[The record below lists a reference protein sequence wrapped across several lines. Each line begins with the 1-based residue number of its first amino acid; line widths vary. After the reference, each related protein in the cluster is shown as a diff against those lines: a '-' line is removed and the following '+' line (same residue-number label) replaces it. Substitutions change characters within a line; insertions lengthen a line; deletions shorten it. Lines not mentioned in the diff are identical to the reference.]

1 MKSTRFLLPFTQNID
16 LGALAYAMQFAK
28 RRQATLVPLA
38 LIPLSEQQWAKE
50 PRLEAIE
57 QANDFLE
64 AVKDQAAPVGVVVE
78 PYAMETRE
86 VVRSISLF
94 AQEMLCEGIL
104 LFLRGG
110 TTVLLPHEVIKRLF
124 EQVPCTLCLVR
135 LHPTDRTRPVQRL
148 LQWGFDCIRRR
159 LGHQEEAHTV
169 PAGKM
174 ITLSHGD
181 VPT

>member
-1 MKSTRFLLPFTQNID
+1 MSTHFLLPFTQNID
-16 LGALAYAMQFAK
+16 LEALAYAMQFAK
-28 RRQATLVPLA
+28 KRQATLVPLA

-64 AVKDQAAPVGVVVE
+64 AVKDQAALVGVEVE
-78 PYAMETRE
+78 LCAMETYE

-104 LFLRGG
+104 LFLQSG
-110 TTVLLPHEVIKRLF
+110 TTVLLPPEVVKRLF

-148 LQWGFDCIRRR
+148 LQWGLGCICRK
-159 LGHQEEAHTV
+159 LGLREEAHAV
-169 PAGKM
+169 PDSKM
-174 ITLSHGD
+174 MTLSHGD
-181 VPT
+181 VMT

>member
-1 MKSTRFLLPFTQNID
+1 M
-16 LGALAYAMQFAK
+16 
-28 RRQATLVPLA
+28 
-38 LIPLSEQQWAKE
+38 IPLSEQQRAKE

-64 AVKDQAAPVGVVVE
+64 AVKDQAALGGVEVE
-78 PYAMETRE
+78 PCAMETHE

-110 TTVLLPHEVIKRLF
+110 TTVLLPLEVIKRLF

-159 LGHQEEAHTV
+159 LGHQEEAQTV
-169 PAGKM
+169 PAAKM
-174 ITLSHGD
+174 ITLSHED
-181 VPT
+181 APT

>member
-1 MKSTRFLLPFTQNID
+1 MSTRFLLPFTQNID

-38 LIPLSEQQWAKE
+38 LIPLSEQHWAKE
-50 PRLEAIE
+50 PGLEAIE
-57 QANDFLE
+57 QAND
-64 AVKDQAAPVGVVVE
+64 DQAAPVGVVVE
-78 PYAMETRE
+78 LYVMETRE

-94 AQEMLCEGIL
+94 AQEVLCEGIL

-110 TTVLLPHEVIKRLF
+110 TTVLLPPEVVKRLL

-135 LHPTDRTRPVQRL
+135 LHPTDRTSPVQRL

-159 LGHQEEAHTV
+159 LGHQEEARAV
-169 PAGKM
+169 PAGKR